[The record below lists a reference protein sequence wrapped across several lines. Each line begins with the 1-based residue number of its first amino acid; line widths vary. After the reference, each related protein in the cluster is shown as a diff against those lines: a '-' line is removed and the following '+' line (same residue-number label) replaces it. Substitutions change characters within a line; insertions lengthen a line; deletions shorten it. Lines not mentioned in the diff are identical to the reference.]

1 MKSVF
6 FFLLLAV
13 SLLIN
18 GVKAQVVNQSLPA
31 GLTPRVGVTI
41 LSDGK
46 PTNQREGIR
55 INTKDIRFRALLD
68 TKSNAFFNDFKPEV
82 LIKKITV
89 TLSRNGRLMTVPIDV
104 ENTPVSAINFL
115 QDASSGDHINFQFT
129 LLAQRKNGELVAL
142 PEKPSYNFPIIKG
155 TN

>member
-1 MKSVF
+1 MQSVF
-6 FFLLLAV
+6 LFLLLAV
-13 SLLIN
+13 SLPII
-18 GVKAQVVNQSLPA
+18 GIKAQVVNQSLPP

-55 INTKDIRFRALLD
+55 SSTKDIRFRALLD
-68 TKSNAFFNDFKPEV
+68 TKSNAFFNDFQPEV
-82 LIKKITV
+82 LIKKTTI
-89 TLSRNGRLMTVPIDV
+89 TLSRNGRLMTVPIEV
-104 ENTPVSAINFL
+104 ENTPVSVNFL